1 MPKNYLLGSW
11 LGSCHWVAVAAI
23 SLSTLPAAQAQTVPA
38 WSTALTASQP
48 YNGSATA
55 LATVADASGNVYIAG
70 SFTGQIQLGTST
82 LLSAGNIDV
91 FVAKWNA
98 AAGTWAW
105 AVRAGGTDYDAAAAL
120 VLSGSNVYL
129 TGYTSDDRNNTN
141 GVTFGALSLPG
152 KGASS
157 SSDLFVAKLADAG
170 PSASFT

>member
-1 MPKNYLLGSW
+1 M
-11 LGSCHWVAVAAI
+11 
-23 SLSTLPAAQAQTVPA
+23 
-38 WSTALTASQP
+38 
-48 YNGSATA
+48 
-55 LATVADASGNVYIAG
+55 
-70 SFTGQIQLGTST
+70 
-82 LLSAGNIDV
+82 
-91 FVAKWNA
+91 
-98 AAGTWAW
+98 
-105 AVRAGGTDYDAAAAL
+105 RAGGTDYDAAAAL